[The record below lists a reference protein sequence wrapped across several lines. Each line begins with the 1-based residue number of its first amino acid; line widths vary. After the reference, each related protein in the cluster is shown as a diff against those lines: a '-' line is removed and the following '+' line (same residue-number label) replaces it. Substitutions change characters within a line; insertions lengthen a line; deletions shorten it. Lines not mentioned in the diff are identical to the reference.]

1 MWYREGTIT
10 FTQGSNTLVGAGT
23 AWNVTANGVLP
34 GMIVIGPD
42 NKLYEIKRV
51 ISDTNIVLSEP
62 YTGETQSE
70 VPCRI
75 ITTYEGDL
83 TQFSARFTALM
94 SRMSADSKSM
104 RSWLTALDEVTIER
118 EDGTEVA
125 VKPLIQIVNEH
136 NENVEWYKNNT
147 DAIDAAGD
155 KAREAAAS
163 AAAAAESANT
173 AGEKASQASQSAS
186 AAESSKSAAATSA
199 GAAKTSETNA
209 AASQKSAATS
219 ASTATTKAS
228 EAATSARDAAASK
241 EAAKSSETSAAS
253 SASNAASSATA
264 AGNSAKAA
272 KTSETNARS
281 SETAAGQSASAAAGS
296 KTAAAS
302 SASAASTSAGQASA
316 SATAAGKSAE
326 SAASSASTATT
337 KAGEAT
343 EQASAAA
350 RSASAAKTSETNAKA
365 SETSAESS
373 KTAAASSAS
382 SAASSA
388 SSASASKDEATRQAS
403 AAKGSATT
411 ASTKATEA
419 AGSATAAAQS
429 KSTAESAATRAET
442 AAKRAEDIASAV
454 ALEDASTT
462 KKGIVQLSSATNSTS
477 ETLAAT
483 PKAVKAAYDNAE
495 KRLQKDQNGADI
507 PDKDRFLSN
516 INVYSK
522 GEVDQKKGMRYVVVN
537 APAGVQEGKY
547 YPLVI
552 KRNDSHRAS
561 RVVIST
567 PSRSAN
573 HRMNNCEFNGFVC
586 AGGWT
591 DRGSYACG
599 MFWAYSSSER
609 AIHSILMSN
618 KGDTVDSVFYIEG
631 GAFPVEVF
639 LEEGLSVTAPAS
651 DYIVAETTY
660 KFGATDPYSESVA
673 VNLILDFK
681 QGNGFYSS
689 YPVLSKSD
697 ISGNKVYAN
706 DEVIVRSQNALRMIA
721 GDYGV
726 IWRNDGANTYLLM
739 TDKGDQY
746 GGWNGLRPFAVNN
759 ATGEVTINTPLNSPK
774 GVKGNSD
781 TATKLQTARKISGVP
796 FDGSTDITLTAAHV
810 AAFAR
815 RATGSYAD
823 ADGGVPWNAESGAYN
838 VTRTGDS
845 YILANFYTGVGSCR
859 TLQIKAH
866 YKNGGLFYRSSR
878 DGYGF
883 ESGWEQVYTTGFRP
897 QPADINAPTA
907 ADGWLNSGN
916 GTAFTTAQFIT
927 WLNNQGAF
935 SNKYWIARCSWYY
948 ANNNYIDDT
957 GCGRIDLSGSVI
969 EVFSNKTTSNYTIR
983 VTTTT
988 TSGHGGVNNAEF
1000 IYVYNGSDY
1009 SPGWRRSYNTRNKPT
1024 ASDVG
1029 ALSLSGG
1036 ALTGGLTAAG
1046 EIISKSANGLR
1057 IAYGNYGFFI
1067 RNDGSSTYFMLTDS
1081 GNSLGTYNSLRP
1093 LIINNANGAV
1103 TIGNGLNVTGGING
1117 SLIGNASTA
1126 TKLQTARNINGV
1138 KFDGSGDININTL
1151 VSRGRV
1157 TALSGSTQGTAG
1169 IQMYEAYNNSYPTT
1183 YGNVLHMKGASA
1195 AGEGELLIGWSGTDG
1210 AHAPV
1215 YVRSR
1220 RDTSTANWSG
1230 WAQVYTTAHKP
1241 TAADVGA
1248 LPSGG
1253 GTLSGALTLSMAA
1266 PSVQLRGQG
1275 TDTRQYI
1282 MAYRTDGAT
1291 SWYVGKANN
1300 GSDNAMFWNYTGS
1313 NGIELAADGNVR
1325 INAKGKQFTF
1335 ANNGN
1340 LGLVASLDQSSVP
1353 QGTYHQVA
1361 LNTGTVGGKSY
1372 LRKFRGGNTDTIW
1385 HETVQGGF
1393 LRWATGNA
1401 DEQEEL
1407 SISTGYGVRARGE
1420 ITSLSANG
1428 LRVAYGNYGFFIR
1441 NDGGTTYFML
1451 TASGDKFGSWNALRP
1466 MYINNASGAVTMGN
1480 GLSLAG
1486 GLNVTSG
1493 NIRIPTSS
1501 TSWIDMRNNAALS
1514 NSSAVATSSASAI
1527 IRQEHADR
1535 HYFVG
1540 GLGNSQFGFYMINKS
1555 RTANGTDANAY
1566 LQNDGTWVCGGNG
1579 SFNDVYI
1586 RSDRRSK
1593 RNIRKIDRAL
1603 DKLEQIEGVLYEI
1616 QVCGRY
1622 EQSGGLIAQDVQNVQ
1637 PELVTVDHNDQSG
1650 EPRLR
1655 LNYNGVIG
1663 MLVEAV
1669 KELREEVR
1677 ELKAKM

>member
-1 MWYREGTIT
+1 MAVKISGVLKDGTGKPVQNCTIQLKAKRNSTTVVVNTLASENPDEAGRYSMDVEYGQYSVILLVEGFPPSHAGTIT
-10 FTQGSNTLVGAGT
+10 VYEDSRPGTLNDFLGAMTEDDARPEALRRFELMVEEVARNASVVAQNTAAAKKSASDAGT
-23 AWNVTANGVLP
+23 
-34 GMIVIGPD
+34 
-42 NKLYEIKRV
+42 
-51 ISDTNIVLSEP
+51 S
-62 YTGETQSE
+62 
-70 VPCRI
+70 
-75 ITTYEGDL
+75 
-83 TQFSARFTALM
+83 
-94 SRMSADSKSM
+94 
-104 RSWLTALDEVTIER
+104 
-118 EDGTEVA
+118 
-125 VKPLIQIVNEH
+125 
-136 NENVEWYKNNT
+136 
-147 DAIDAAGD
+147 
-155 KAREAAAS
+155 AREAATHATDAAGSARAASTSAGQAASSAQSATSSAGTASTKATEASKS
-163 AAAAAESANT
+163 AA
-173 AGEKASQASQSAS
+173 

-199 GAAKTSETNA
+199 SAAKTSETNA
-209 AASQKSAATS
+209 AASQQSAATS

-241 EAAKSSETSAAS
+241 EAAKSSETNASS
-253 SASNAASSATA
+253 SASSAASSATA

-272 KTSETNARS
+272 KTSETNAKS

-382 SAASSA
+382 SASSSA

-599 MFWAYSSSER
+599 MFWAYSTSER

-697 ISGNKVYAN
+697 ISGNKIYAN

-774 GVKGNSD
+774 GIKGNSD
-781 TATKLQTARKISGVP
+781 TATKLQTAIKISGVS

-815 RATGSYAD
+815 RATDTYAD

-838 VTRTGDS
+838 VTRSGDS
-845 YILANFYTGVGSCR
+845 YILVNFYTGVGSCR
-859 TLQIKAH
+859 TLQMKAH
-866 YKNGGLFYRSSR
+866 YRNGGLFYRSSR

-883 ESGWEQVYTTGFRP
+883 EEDWAEVYTSKNLPPESYPVGAPIPWPSDTVPSGYALMQGQAFDKSAYPKLAAAYPSGVIPDMRGWTIKGK
-897 QPADINAPTA
+897 PASGRAVLSQEQ
-907 ADGWLNSGN
+907 DGIKSHTHSASASSTDL
-916 GTAFTTAQFIT
+916 GT
-927 WLNNQGAF
+927 
-935 SNKYWIARCSWYY
+935 
-948 ANNNYIDDT
+948 
-957 GCGRIDLSGSVI
+957 
-969 EVFSNKTTSNYTIR
+969 KTTSSFDYGTKSTNNTGAHTHS
-983 VTTTT
+983 V
-988 TSGHGGVNNAEF
+988 SGTAASAGAHTHSITFVSGGTKGAP
-1000 IYVYNGSDY
+1000 GSGSPDY
-1009 SPGWRRSYNTRNKPT
+1009 SKYSVNTSS
-1024 ASDVG
+1024 AG
-1029 ALSLSGG
+1029 AHTHSVSG
-1036 ALTGGLTAAG
+1036 TAA
-1046 EIISKSANGLR
+1046 SA
-1057 IAYGNYGFFI
+1057 
-1067 RNDGSSTYFMLTDS
+1067 
-1081 GNSLGTYNSLRP
+1081 
-1093 LIINNANGAV
+1093 
-1103 TIGNGLNVTGGING
+1103 
-1117 SLIGNASTA
+1117 
-1126 TKLQTARNINGV
+1126 
-1138 KFDGSGDININTL
+1138 
-1151 VSRGRV
+1151 
-1157 TALSGSTQGTAG
+1157 
-1169 IQMYEAYNNSYPTT
+1169 
-1183 YGNVLHMKGASA
+1183 
-1195 AGEGELLIGWSGTDG
+1195 G
-1210 AHAPV
+1210 AHA
-1215 YVRSR
+1215 
-1220 RDTSTANWSG
+1220 
-1230 WAQVYTTAHKP
+1230 H
-1241 TAADVGA
+1241 
-1248 LPSGG
+1248 
-1253 GTLSGALTLSMAA
+1253 
-1266 PSVQLRGQG
+1266 
-1275 TDTRQYI
+1275 
-1282 MAYRTDGAT
+1282 
-1291 SWYVGKANN
+1291 
-1300 GSDNAMFWNYTGS
+1300 
-1313 NGIELAADGNVR
+1313 
-1325 INAKGKQFTF
+1325 
-1335 ANNGN
+1335 
-1340 LGLVASLDQSSVP
+1340 
-1353 QGTYHQVA
+1353 
-1361 LNTGTVGGKSY
+1361 TVGIGAHTHSVAI
-1372 LRKFRGGNTDTIW
+1372 GSHGHTI
-1385 HETVQGGF
+1385 TVN
-1393 LRWATGNA
+1393 AAGNA
-1401 DEQEEL
+1401 ENTVKN
-1407 SISTGYGVRARGE
+1407 IAFNYIVR
-1420 ITSLSANG
+1420 
-1428 LRVAYGNYGFFIR
+1428 
-1441 NDGGTTYFML
+1441 
-1451 TASGDKFGSWNALRP
+1451 
-1466 MYINNASGAVTMGN
+1466 
-1480 GLSLAG
+1480 LA
-1486 GLNVTSG
+1486 
-1493 NIRIPTSS
+1493 
-1501 TSWIDMRNNAALS
+1501 
-1514 NSSAVATSSASAI
+1514 
-1527 IRQEHADR
+1527 
-1535 HYFVG
+1535 
-1540 GLGNSQFGFYMINKS
+1540 
-1555 RTANGTDANAY
+1555 
-1566 LQNDGTWVCGGNG
+1566 
-1579 SFNDVYI
+1579 
-1586 RSDRRSK
+1586 
-1593 RNIRKIDRAL
+1593 
-1603 DKLEQIEGVLYEI
+1603 
-1616 QVCGRY
+1616 
-1622 EQSGGLIAQDVQNVQ
+1622 
-1637 PELVTVDHNDQSG
+1637 
-1650 EPRLR
+1650 
-1655 LNYNGVIG
+1655 
-1663 MLVEAV
+1663 
-1669 KELREEVR
+1669 
-1677 ELKAKM
+1677 

>member
-1 MWYREGTIT
+1 MAVKISGVLKDGTGKPVQNCTIQLKAKRNSTTVVVNTLASENPDEAGRYSMDVEYGQYSVILLVEGFPPSHAGTIT
-10 FTQGSNTLVGAGT
+10 VYEDSRPGTLNDFLGAMTEDDARPEALRRFELMVEEVARNASAVAQNTAAAKKSAGDAGT
-23 AWNVTANGVLP
+23 
-34 GMIVIGPD
+34 
-42 NKLYEIKRV
+42 
-51 ISDTNIVLSEP
+51 S
-62 YTGETQSE
+62 
-70 VPCRI
+70 
-75 ITTYEGDL
+75 
-83 TQFSARFTALM
+83 
-94 SRMSADSKSM
+94 
-104 RSWLTALDEVTIER
+104 
-118 EDGTEVA
+118 
-125 VKPLIQIVNEH
+125 
-136 NENVEWYKNNT
+136 
-147 DAIDAAGD
+147 
-155 KAREAAAS
+155 AREAATHATDAAGSARAAS
-163 AAAAAESANT
+163 TSAGQAASSA
-173 AGEKASQASQSAS
+173 QSAS
-186 AAESSKSAAATSA
+186 SSAGTASTKATEAEKSAAAAESSKSAAATSA
-199 GAAKTSETNA
+199 SAAKTSETNA
-209 AASQKSAATS
+209 AASEQSAATS

-241 EAAKSSETSAAS
+241 EAAKLSETNASS
-253 SASNAASSATA
+253 SASSAASSATA

-403 AAKGSATT
+403 TAKSSATT

-697 ISGNKVYAN
+697 ISGNKIYAN

-759 ATGEVTINTPLNSPK
+759 ETGEVTINTPLNSPK
-774 GVKGNSD
+774 GIKGNSD
-781 TATKLQTARKISGVP
+781 TATKLQTAIKISGVS

-815 RATGSYAD
+815 RATDTYAD

-838 VTRTGDS
+838 VTRSGDS
-845 YILANFYTGVGSCR
+845 YILVNFYTGVGSCR
-859 TLQIKAH
+859 TLQMKAH
-866 YKNGGLFYRSSR
+866 YRNGGLFYRSSR

-883 ESGWEQVYTTGFRP
+883 EEDWAEVYTSKNLPPESYPVGAPIPWPSDTVPSGYALMQGQAFDKSAYPKLAAAYPSGVIPDMRGWTIKGK
-897 QPADINAPTA
+897 PASGRAVLSQEQ
-907 ADGWLNSGN
+907 DGIKSHTHSASASSTDL
-916 GTAFTTAQFIT
+916 GT
-927 WLNNQGAF
+927 
-935 SNKYWIARCSWYY
+935 
-948 ANNNYIDDT
+948 
-957 GCGRIDLSGSVI
+957 
-969 EVFSNKTTSNYTIR
+969 KTTSSFDYGTKSTNNTGAHTHSISGTANSAGAHQHKSSGAFGGTNTSIFPNGYTAISNLSAGIMS
-983 VTTTT
+983 T
-988 TSGHGGVNNAEF
+988 TSGSGQ
-1000 IYVYNGSDY
+1000 
-1009 SPGWRRSYNTRNKPT
+1009 TRNAGKT
-1024 ASDVG
+1024 SSDG
-1029 ALSLSGG
+1029 AHTHSLSG
-1036 ALTGGLTAAG
+1036 TAA
-1046 EIISKSANGLR
+1046 SA
-1057 IAYGNYGFFI
+1057 
-1067 RNDGSSTYFMLTDS
+1067 
-1081 GNSLGTYNSLRP
+1081 
-1093 LIINNANGAV
+1093 
-1103 TIGNGLNVTGGING
+1103 
-1117 SLIGNASTA
+1117 
-1126 TKLQTARNINGV
+1126 
-1138 KFDGSGDININTL
+1138 
-1151 VSRGRV
+1151 
-1157 TALSGSTQGTAG
+1157 
-1169 IQMYEAYNNSYPTT
+1169 
-1183 YGNVLHMKGASA
+1183 
-1195 AGEGELLIGWSGTDG
+1195 G
-1210 AHAPV
+1210 AHA
-1215 YVRSR
+1215 
-1220 RDTSTANWSG
+1220 
-1230 WAQVYTTAHKP
+1230 H
-1241 TAADVGA
+1241 
-1248 LPSGG
+1248 
-1253 GTLSGALTLSMAA
+1253 
-1266 PSVQLRGQG
+1266 
-1275 TDTRQYI
+1275 
-1282 MAYRTDGAT
+1282 
-1291 SWYVGKANN
+1291 
-1300 GSDNAMFWNYTGS
+1300 
-1313 NGIELAADGNVR
+1313 
-1325 INAKGKQFTF
+1325 
-1335 ANNGN
+1335 
-1340 LGLVASLDQSSVP
+1340 
-1353 QGTYHQVA
+1353 
-1361 LNTGTVGGKSY
+1361 TVGIGAHTHSVAI
-1372 LRKFRGGNTDTIW
+1372 GSHGHTI
-1385 HETVQGGF
+1385 TVN
-1393 LRWATGNA
+1393 AAGNA
-1401 DEQEEL
+1401 ENTVKN
-1407 SISTGYGVRARGE
+1407 IAFNYIVR
-1420 ITSLSANG
+1420 
-1428 LRVAYGNYGFFIR
+1428 
-1441 NDGGTTYFML
+1441 
-1451 TASGDKFGSWNALRP
+1451 
-1466 MYINNASGAVTMGN
+1466 
-1480 GLSLAG
+1480 LA
-1486 GLNVTSG
+1486 
-1493 NIRIPTSS
+1493 
-1501 TSWIDMRNNAALS
+1501 
-1514 NSSAVATSSASAI
+1514 
-1527 IRQEHADR
+1527 
-1535 HYFVG
+1535 
-1540 GLGNSQFGFYMINKS
+1540 
-1555 RTANGTDANAY
+1555 
-1566 LQNDGTWVCGGNG
+1566 
-1579 SFNDVYI
+1579 
-1586 RSDRRSK
+1586 
-1593 RNIRKIDRAL
+1593 
-1603 DKLEQIEGVLYEI
+1603 
-1616 QVCGRY
+1616 
-1622 EQSGGLIAQDVQNVQ
+1622 
-1637 PELVTVDHNDQSG
+1637 
-1650 EPRLR
+1650 
-1655 LNYNGVIG
+1655 
-1663 MLVEAV
+1663 
-1669 KELREEVR
+1669 
-1677 ELKAKM
+1677 